1 MADATGDQQDS
12 TRCSDPQSHTNTKR
26 IPTLSELQLTNTAYL
41 LGRLG
46 REVRRRFTQILAQ
59 WNLNLS
65 HYRILL
71 LLQEID
77 QASQQQLAQ
86 LLTIDRAN
94 MVDLLDLLE
103 QRGFVERAQDPV
115 DRRRHAVKLTSS
127 GREGIRQM
135 RQAVDKLDQEEF
147 FVSLDS
153 QEQATLHALLIKLF
167 MSLIE
172 EEGSDDHRGRVSREQ
187 AGSLEKRKK

>member
-1 MADATGDQQDS
+1 MADSTGDHQDP
-12 TRCSDPQSHTNTKR
+12 TRCSDTQSHTNTKR
-26 IPTLSELQLTNTAYL
+26 IHTFSEQQLTNTAYL

-46 REVRRRFTQILAQ
+46 REVRRRFTQILSG
-59 WNLNLS
+59 WNLNPS
-65 HYRILL
+65 HYGILL
-71 LLQEID
+71 LLEEID

-86 LLTIDRAN
+86 RLTIDRAN

-103 QRGFVERAQDPV
+103 KRGFVERTQDPG

-127 GREGIRQM
+127 GREAIRQM

-147 FVSLDS
+147 FVGLDS

-167 MSLIE
+167 KSLIE
-172 EEGSDDHRGRVSREQ
+172 EGRDDQSGRVSREQ
-187 AGSLEKRKK
+187 ASSSEKRKK

>member
-1 MADATGDQQDS
+1 M
-12 TRCSDPQSHTNTKR
+12 NTKSLHA
-26 IPTLSELQLTNTAYL
+26 LSEQQLTNKAYL

-46 REVRRRFTQILAQ
+46 REARRRFTQILTL
-59 WNLNLS
+59 WNLNPS
-65 HYRILL
+65 HYGILFL
-71 LLQEID
+71 LEEID

-86 LLTIDRAN
+86 HLTIDRAN

-103 QRGFVERAQDPV
+103 KRGFVERTQDPV

-127 GREGIRQM
+127 GREEIRQM

-147 FVSLDS
+147 FVGLDS

-167 MSLIE
+167 KSLIA
-172 EEGSDDHRGRVSREQ
+172 EEGKDD
-187 AGSLEKRKK
+187 